1 MAEGRSQSSQC
12 FRKKNQQV
20 PENLFPRNRTKQ
32 ACGFRARVIYG
43 DPGNKPLITIF
54 QSAKKGFVNLYS
66 VHINFSLHV
75 VFGHCAVNSARNSST
90 PNAPRARSSLQK
102 RRRGKSCRHGQLF
115 ICCRPG
121 ICDFGSTRRVLTA
134 SHL

>member
-12 FRKKNQQV
+12 FRKKINQQV

-32 ACGFRARVIYG
+32 ACRFRARVIYG

-75 VFGHCAVNSARNSST
+75 VFGHCAVNSAHNSSIQCSPGAVIT
-90 PNAPRARSSLQK
+90 PKAPPWEILPSWA
-102 RRRGKSCRHGQLF
+102 
-115 ICCRPG
+115 I
-121 ICDFGSTRRVLTA
+121 V
-134 SHL
+134 HLL